1 MQKKN
6 PRSYLQL
13 LRMSNHY
20 TLLHRTVGV
29 RKLLADRKDICSTAE
44 INNLFFLFLS
54 ETNLFINFVNLL
66 PVTFLLNYLPCP
78 ASACSCLLCHKS
90 ELERNFN
97 FLRILKDTRQSPI
110 SHIVAG
116 VIIFA
121 HSFAIALYLLWGK
134 IKSVDALLLISAK
147 PSSTNLFLTITQT
160 IRLFC
165 PMNNKKNKPHRSL

>member
-29 RKLLADRKDICSTAE
+29 RKLLADRKDICSTVE

-66 PVTFLLNYLPCP
+66 PVTLTLGAIF
-78 ASACSCLLCHKS
+78 S
-90 ELERNFN
+90 
-97 FLRILKDTRQSPI
+97 I
-110 SHIVAG
+110 S
-116 VIIFA
+116 
-121 HSFAIALYLLWGK
+121 Y
-134 IKSVDALLLISAK
+134 
-147 PSSTNLFLTITQT
+147 
-160 IRLFC
+160 
-165 PMNNKKNKPHRSL
+165 